1 MSRRTARAAAATVL
15 LTLVASVLV
24 ASPARAAN
32 PATPGNFTG
41 YGFDQCLTPT
51 QKSMNTWLRNSPFLA
66 VGIYI
71 SGKSRACRSQ
81 PNLTPAWVSSQ
92 LKKGWRLLPITL
104 GPQASC
110 STRFPRYNDDPTI
123 RPKRGAKALYRPAR
137 RQGSA
142 EATSAV
148 TAAKALGIVPGSTL
162 WYDLE
167 AFDHT
172 KRDCRESALAFLTA
186 WTNRLHALDYV
197 SGVYSSAGSGIK
209 VLDDARV
216 NRPGAYTM
224 PDRIWIARWDGK
236 ANTSTSYIRS
246 DGWLPGGR
254 MKQYQGGHN
263 ETWGGVTINI
273 DRNYLRLGRGSVAAP
288 EPKHC
293 RGTRLDFAT
302 YPPLRPGT
310 TQTDLVKALQCQL
323 KEQKLYSGRVNG
335 AYTDAT
341 IAAANAWQTKKKLT
355 VRAAWNRRAW
365 TSLHVAGT
373 KRVLKFGSAGTDV
386 RQVQRAL
393 NAVSPNPQLSVTGV
407 FNRATDRALRD
418 YQRRVKVSANGV
430 VAGDTLRALWAG
442 TR

>member
-15 LTLVASVLV
+15 VTLVASVLV

-92 LKKGWRLLPITL
+92 LQKGWRLLPITL

-216 NRPGAYTM
+216 NRPGTYTM

-263 ETWGGVTINI
+263 ET
-273 DRNYLRLGRGSVAAP
+273 LGRRHDQHRPQLLEPGQGLGGRARAEALPGHAPRLRHLSAAAP
-288 EPKHC
+288 RQHP
-293 RGTRLDFAT
+293 D
-302 YPPLRPGT
+302 RPG
-310 TQTDLVKALQCQL
+310 Q
-323 KEQKLYSGRVNG
+323 G
-335 AYTDAT
+335 AAVP
-341 IAAANAWQTKKKLT
+341 AQGAEA
-355 VRAAWNRRAW
+355 
-365 TSLHVAGT
+365 
-373 KRVLKFGSAGTDV
+373 VL
-386 RQVQRAL
+386 RQGQRCL
-393 NAVSPNPQLSVTGV
+393 
-407 FNRATDRALRD
+407 
-418 YQRRVKVSANGV
+418 QRRHHRRGQRLADQEEAHRPGRLEPEGV
-430 VAGDTLRALWAG
+430 DQPARRGDEAGAQVRFGRHGRAPGPAG
-442 TR
+442 PERGVPQPAALGHRCLQPGDRPGPA